1 MSRQLV
7 PEEVSQIVQRINPD
21 VQLCVEE
28 GVAIEVAPSLR
39 QLSRELRATSQSLRL
54 RNVEVI
60 NQANAVAVRCY
71 DLYVTEPELR

>member
-7 PEEVSQIVQRINPD
+7 PEEISQIVQRINPD
-21 VQLCVEE
+21 VQLYVEE
-28 GVAIEVAPSLR
+28 GVATEVAPSLR

-71 DLYVTEPELR
+71 DLYVTEPELS